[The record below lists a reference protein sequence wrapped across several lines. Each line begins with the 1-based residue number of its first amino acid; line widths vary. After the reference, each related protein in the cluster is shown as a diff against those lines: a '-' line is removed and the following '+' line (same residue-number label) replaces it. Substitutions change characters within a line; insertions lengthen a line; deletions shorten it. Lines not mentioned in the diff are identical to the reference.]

1 MEVAVEIGKELASNV
16 TSTDTSGLPSNSG
29 IAGSSRTNRVG
40 VVGSAG
46 TDDTRLSATGIV
58 GLSCTD
64 CAGSA
69 PVGTTGSCCT
79 NSSSS
84 GLDLTVGVVGSAGT
98 DCTGLSATGIV
109 GLSCTDCAGSAPVG
123 TTGSCRTNSSSSGLD
138 LMVGVVGFAGTD
150 CTGLAVTG
158 IGLPSSMDNAELSD
172 RTGVAGSLY
181 TNGVRSG
188 PVQLSPR
195 LLFSTDIQLQMCTLY
210 FMIANEQLV
219 STRYHPLQY

>member
-29 IAGSSRTNRVG
+29 VAGSSRTNRVG

-46 TDDTRLSATGIV
+46 TDDIR
-58 GLSCTD
+58 
-64 CAGSA
+64 
-69 PVGTTGSCCT
+69 
-79 NSSSS
+79 
-84 GLDLTVGVVGSAGT
+84 
-98 DCTGLSATGIV
+98 LSATGIV

-158 IGLPSSMDNAELSD
+158 IGLPSPMDNAELSD